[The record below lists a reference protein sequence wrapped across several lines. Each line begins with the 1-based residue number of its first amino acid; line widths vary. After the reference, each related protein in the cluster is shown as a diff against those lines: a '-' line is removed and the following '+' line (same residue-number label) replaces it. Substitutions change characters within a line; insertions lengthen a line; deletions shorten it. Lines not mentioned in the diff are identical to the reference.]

1 MWTQV
6 TLTLLLALG
15 NTVCVASGQTERA
28 ASVSK
33 PAPQREV
40 FGVAAETA
48 FGEPRRGFAPTRVEY
63 THAPMDVAGRRE
75 LVRAMLMEQGFAH
88 RSLPL
93 GAPGLAMHANGRLT
107 VDGQTLMRRL
117 YKDGSCAAAGDR
129 VMVTDISVLPDRIY
143 VDVNGG
149 PYLPHRFLRHLSV
162 NGMPLA
168 GDGQVG
174 EAPTGTRITLLF
186 EGETPRLSA
195 PELKALLEPLLDFG
209 LKSAEQAYADTLP
222 APIKKAIEEHDVMV
236 GMNRRMVLASLGQPE
251 SKLRE
256 RAADGG
262 SAEVFEEWIYG
273 HTPQSIRFI
282 RFRGDRVVLT
292 KLAALGKPLVI
303 HDRDELANY
312 RDPGLIHEIRL
323 GDAVQAA
330 TGEQEAT
337 KAPSLKLPEEHPAEQ
352 QNKAHTPTP

>member
-1 MWTQV
+1 MRNHV
-6 TLTLLLALG
+6 SLTLLLAAG
-15 NTVCVASGQTERA
+15 GAVCSAAGQGDKA
-28 ASVSK
+28 ANK
-33 PAPQREV
+33 PAPQRDV
-40 FGVAAETA
+40 FVVGAETA
-48 FGEPRRGFAPTRVEY
+48 YGDPLLGFAPTRVEY
-63 THAPMDVAGRRE
+63 THTAMDLTGRRE

-88 RSLPL
+88 RALPL
-93 GAPGLAMHANGRLT
+93 GAPGLTMHANGRLT
-107 VDGQTLMRRL
+107 VDGPTLMRLL
-117 YKDGSCAAAGDR
+117 YKDGSCAGAGDR
-129 VMVTDISVLPDRIY
+129 VMVTDISVLSDRIY

-149 PYLPHRFLRHLSV
+149 PYLPHRFLRHLSI

-174 EAPTGTRITLLF
+174 EQPTGTRITLLF

-222 APIKKAIEEHDVMV
+222 APIKKAVEEHDVLV

-256 RAADGG
+256 RAAEGG
-262 SAEVFEEWIYG
+262 SGEVFEEWIYG

-292 KLAALGKPLVI
+292 KLAALGKPLVV
-303 HDRDELANY
+303 HDKDELANY

-323 GDAVQAA
+323 GDAAPSPA
-330 TGEQEAT
+330 GEQEPT
-337 KAPSLKLPEEHPAEQ
+337 KAPSLKTPEENRSEQ
-352 QNKAHTPTP
+352 KKAASPTP

>member
-1 MWTQV
+1 MRTLV
-6 TLTLLLALG
+6 SLTLVLAAG
-15 NTVCVASGQTERA
+15 VTVCLA
-28 ASVSK
+28 AAQGNKSANSK
-33 PAPQREV
+33 PAPQRDV
-40 FGVAAETA
+40 FVVGAETA
-48 FGEPRRGFAPTRVEY
+48 FGDPLLGFTPTRVEY
-63 THAPMDVAGRRE
+63 THTPMDPAGRRE

-93 GAPGLAMHANGRLT
+93 GAPGLTMHANGRLT
-107 VDGQTLMRRL
+107 VDGETLMHRL

-129 VMVTDISVLPDRIY
+129 VMVTDISVQADRIY

-174 EAPTGTRITLLF
+174 ESPTGTRIVLLF

-209 LKSAEQAYADTLP
+209 LKSAEEAYADTLP

-256 RAADGG
+256 RAPESG
-262 SAEVFEEWIYG
+262 SSEVFEEWIYG

-303 HDRDELANY
+303 HDKDELANY
-312 RDPGLIHEIRL
+312 RDPGLIREIKL
-323 GDAVQAA
+323 GDAAQSAA
-330 TGEQEAT
+330 AEQGAT
-337 KAPSLKLPEEHPAEQ
+337 KAPSLRTPEENRPDQTKSVKPA
-352 QNKAHTPTP
+352 P